1 MKNFGDRVR
10 PHVLYLLAGL
20 AAGGVGANLPAAA
33 QPGDIGV
40 VPVTQ
45 AAPAGGPRPVPP
57 RSGAKRCIG
66 VNNIAGAVVFGDRA
80 VELTMTGGQRWRL
93 YFAQGCPTLTFYNGF
108 YYRRAQ
114 SGKLCAGRDAIISR
128 SGGVCDIASIV
139 AIKGAPTVGG
149 KSGKP
154 PR

>member
-1 MKNFGDRVR
+1 MKGFGDRVR
-10 PHVLYLLAGL
+10 RHVRYLLAAA
-20 AAGGVGANLPAAA
+20 AAGSVGASPPAAA
-33 QPGDIGV
+33 QPGEVGV

-45 AAPAGGPRPVPP
+45 AAPAGGPRPIPP

-80 VELTMTGGQRWRL
+80 VEVSMSNGQRWRL

-108 YYRRAQ
+108 YYQRAQ

-128 SGGVCDIASIV
+128 SGGECLIASIV
-139 AIKGAPTVGG
+139 PIKGPPTVGG
-149 KSGKP
+149 KGSKP
-154 PR
+154 QR